1 MTKRK
6 KRGWRRLPQSIQHT
20 AASAA
25 ALIIRLCMRVS
36 TATWRRLRPL
46 GPSVIV
52 DARRRQAGKLR
63 AAVRRV
69 AREYARGVGVELTR
83 DLLLVVQ
90 KVVHNERQLNAL
102 LQAFDGPADRRRYVI
117 YLALSVNGRTV
128 TEDELLS
135 ALRHQMAQVLG
146 DATGKPVLNVPL
158 DLEVP
163 RLPSGAPVVELKRD
177 QQPSEDGH
185 ERGAIPVERIEQK
198 AS

>member
-1 MTKRK
+1 MTRRK
-6 KRGWRRLPQSIQHT
+6 KRGWRRLPQSIRNA

-25 ALIIRLCMRVS
+25 ALIIRLCVW
-36 TATWRRLRPL
+36 AGAAVWRTIQPR

-52 DARRRQAGKLR
+52 DTRRRQAGKLR
-63 AAVRRV
+63 AAVRH
-69 AREYARGVGVELTR
+69 ATREYARGVGVELTR
-83 DLLLVVQ
+83 DLLVVVQ
-90 KVVHNERQLNAL
+90 KVVYNERQFNAL
-102 LQAFDGPADRRRYVI
+102 LQAFDGPAERRRYVI

-128 TEDELLS
+128 AEDELLS
-135 ALRHQMAQVLG
+135 ALRHQLAQVLG

-163 RLPSGAPVVELKRD
+163 RLRSGAPVVELKRD

>member
-1 MTKRK
+1 MTKRR
-6 KRGWRRLPQSIQHT
+6 KRGWRRLPQTIEH
-20 AASAA
+20 AVASAMR
-25 ALIIRLCMRVS
+25 LTIRLC
-36 TATWRRLRPL
+36 AAAWRRIRPR

-52 DARRRQAGKLR
+52 DARRRQAGRLR
-63 AAVRRV
+63 TAVRRA
-69 AREYARGVGVELTR
+69 AREYARGVDAELTR
-83 DLLLVVQ
+83 DLLVVVQ

-102 LQAFDGPADRRRYVI
+102 LQAFDGPSDRRRYVI
-117 YLALSVNGRTV
+117 YVALSVNGRTV
-128 TEDELLS
+128 AEDELLS
-135 ALRHQMAQVLG
+135 ALRHQLAQVLG

-163 RLPSGAPVVELKRD
+163 RLRSGAPVVELKRD

>member
-1 MTKRK
+1 MTKRR
-6 KRGWRRLPQSIQHT
+6 KRGWRRLPQTIQHAAAT
-20 AASAA
+20 AAT
-25 ALIIRLCMRVS
+25 LIIRLCARAGPAV
-36 TATWRRLRPL
+36 WRRIRPR

-52 DARRRQAGKLR
+52 DTRRRQAVKLR
-63 AAVRRV
+63 AAVRRA

-83 DLLLVVQ
+83 QLLVVVQ
-90 KVVHNERQLNAL
+90 KVVHDERQLNAL
-102 LQAFDGPADRRRYVI
+102 LQAFDGPAESRRYVI

-128 TEDELLS
+128 AEDELLS
-135 ALRHQMAQVLG
+135 ALRHQLAQVLG

-163 RLPSGAPVVELKRD
+163 RLRSGAQVVELKREP
-177 QQPSEDGH
+177 QPSEDSH